1 MKKIYG
7 HYIKKD
13 LIGEGGQARVY
24 QARDLNIPGRI
35 VALKVL
41 NAGDADQEARNRFER
56 EAQALAKLN
65 HPHILTLLE
74 YGNKGTCYYLVTSYL
89 KKGTL
94 EREIQKSRRFTP
106 QEVCAFAIPLLQ
118 ALKYAHGNGLIH
130 RDINP
135 SNILLNEDGTP
146 VLSDFGLVKILDPE
160 SARPK
165 GDASAPMGTARY
177 GSRAMAW
184 KGHPTERSV

>member
-24 QARDLNIPGRI
+24 RARDLNIPGRI

-94 EREIQKSRRFTP
+94 EIGRASCRER
-106 QEVCAFAIPLLQ
+106 V
-118 ALKYAHGNGLIH
+118 
-130 RDINP
+130 
-135 SNILLNEDGTP
+135 
-146 VLSDFGLVKILDPE
+146 
-160 SARPK
+160 
-165 GDASAPMGTARY
+165 
-177 GSRAMAW
+177 
-184 KGHPTERSV
+184 